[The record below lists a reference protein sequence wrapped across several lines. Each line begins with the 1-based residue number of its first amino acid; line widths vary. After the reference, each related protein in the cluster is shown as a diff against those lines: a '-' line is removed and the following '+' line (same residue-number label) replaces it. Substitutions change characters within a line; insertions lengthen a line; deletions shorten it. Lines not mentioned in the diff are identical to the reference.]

1 MLSNGRQIAY
11 CNILHILSYCLR
23 IEDFLGGAC
32 KKAPFFLNCMVA
44 FAILQFFFIV
54 VLLFF
59 SFYVIEKMVIIWL
72 LYDFSRYLRKV
83 LSSTFCSG
91 ISSICKDY

>member
-11 CNILHILSYCLR
+11 CNILHILSYCLG

-32 KKAPFFLNCMVA
+32 KKAPFFLNCMVV

-59 SFYVIEKMVIIWL
+59 FLCNREDGHYFVVVRFLEIFEESIIINFL
-72 LYDFSRYLRKV
+72 
-83 LSSTFCSG
+83 
-91 ISSICKDY
+91 